1 MKKSF
6 IVFGLCLLLVGMPV
20 GFSDCG
26 CTLPND
32 ASAAQQSV
40 QPWISDA
47 YITAL
52 QKQGLKER
60 WTFTVGKNLP
70 RIARCHNSAALLNQK
85 TGGSVHHLTHAF
97 QHVNYLLIL
106 TGVNSEGAPR

>member
-26 CTLPND
+26 CNPLDDGSVP
-32 ASAAQQSV
+32 QQSV

-47 YITAL
+47 DITAL
-52 QKQGLKER
+52 QEQGLKEG
-60 WTFTVGKNLP
+60 WTFTVGKNPATERALSQL
-70 RIARCHNSAALLNQK
+70 AVLLNQ
-85 TGGSVHHLTHAF
+85 
-97 QHVNYLLIL
+97 
-106 TGVNSEGAPR
+106 

>member
-26 CTLPND
+26 CTLPDD
-32 ASAAQQSV
+32 ANAAQQSV

-47 YITAL
+47 DITAL
-52 QKQGLKER
+52 QEQGLKEG
-60 WTFTVGKNLP
+60 WTFTVGKNPATDRPLSQLCGLVEPEDWWVDASFDPCIPTCELP
-70 RIARCHNSAALLNQK
+70 VS
-85 TGGSVHHLTHAF
+85 F
-97 QHVNYLLIL
+97 
-106 TGVNSEGAPR
+106 